1 MLSPQQQNFLVR
13 LFIFNLE
20 KGMKTKQTKKIYK
33 STLSFY
39 KSVKYLQQAGY
50 IFKEREKDNTNT
62 YFLTLKGEFLARCL
76 CSLPDHPESW
86 RSLGMKLNIPFTRKD
101 KSGMDYKKLDKD
113 MLNQK
118 KEVLN

>member
-1 MLSPQQQNFLVR
+1 MLSPQQQSFLVR

-39 KSVKYLQQAGY
+39 KSVKYLQEAGY
-50 IFKEREKDNTNT
+50 VFKQRSKDNTNT
-62 YFLTLKGEFLARCL
+62 YFLSLKGELLARCL

-86 RSLGMKLNIPFTRKD
+86 RNLGMKMTIPFTRKD
-101 KSGMDYKKLDKD
+101 KSGMNYKKLEKD
-113 MLNQK
+113 MSNLK
-118 KEVLN
+118 KEVLT